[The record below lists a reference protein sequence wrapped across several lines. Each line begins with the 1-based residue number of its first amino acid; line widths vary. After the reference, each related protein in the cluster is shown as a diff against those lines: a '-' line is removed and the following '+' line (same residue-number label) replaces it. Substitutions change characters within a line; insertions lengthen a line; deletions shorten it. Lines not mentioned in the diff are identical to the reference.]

1 MTAALQEI
9 LLAPD
14 TQPKVIADCETLIQQ
29 EVSRLSGISGTA
41 VKLAYKT
48 VVKFAPDHI
57 HYMVETLLPR
67 LAEELQPFWT
77 DFQVSGG
84 SEFGDYLAKRS
95 DEVSEALLSVTDE
108 RGRGLQPAHG
118 HESVR
123 RRPRPRGQAR
133 RGRPPRRRR
142 PGPEVRDLTTNEWRE
157 GTALSALASMPARR
171 LHAAALL
178 EPGGPGRPGQ

>member
-14 TQPKVIADCETLIQQ
+14 TQPKVIADCETLIKQ
-29 EVSRLSGISGTA
+29 EVTRLSGISGTA

-48 VVKFAPDHI
+48 VLKFAPDHI

-95 DEVSEALLSVTDE
+95 DEASEALLSVTDE
-108 RGRGLQPAHG
+108 RGAA
-118 HESVR
+118 S
-123 RRPRPRGQAR
+123 
-133 RGRPPRRRR
+133 GRPTITKAY
-142 PGPEVRDLTTNEWRE
+142 GAVR
-157 GTALSALASMPARR
+157 GHAAK
-171 LHAAALL
+171 HVAAALPDVGVL
-178 EPGGPGRPGQ
+178 VQKYAA

>member
-1 MTAALQEI
+1 MNAALQEI
-9 LLAPD
+9 LLSPD

-108 RGRGLQPAHG
+108 RGAASSRPTVTKAYGAVRGHAAKH
-118 HESVR
+118 V
-123 RRPRPRGQAR
+123 
-133 RGRPPRRRR
+133 
-142 PGPEVRDLTTNEWRE
+142 
-157 GTALSALASMPARR
+157 
-171 LHAAALL
+171 AAALPDVGAL
-178 EPGGPGRPGQ
+178 VQKYAA